1 LMEAVNSNLAKR
13 HPDYDAITLLMKVR
27 EDMFTAG
34 FRPRLAT
41 PMLLAILGRLKDREQ
56 GGVLSKAGYRSA
68 ESDTVLS
75 FAQEADEAAK
85 ELSGRKMNAPIDSYR
100 FLEKVPLD
108 QVAYLLAES
117 RNSAALSKIR
127 AYLNKWRPVRIGL
140 PGVAQELQT
149 LGMERGPKFDAIVE
163 QMFAMQLTGRGKT
176 LEEREK
182 ILRKL
187 SGIKEA
193 PKKKEKKGAKT
204 AEKSHAAAAGKHTE
218 ASAAAAKAA
227 TKAHHRERLGAGKP
241 AAKAAPPSRGKP
253 AAGAKKSGGR
263 K

>member
-1 LMEAVNSNLAKR
+1 
-13 HPDYDAITLLMKVR
+13 MKVR

-85 ELSGRKMNAPIDSYR
+85 ELSGRKMNAPIDAYR
-100 FLEKVPLD
+100 FLEKMPLD

-127 AYLNKWRPVRIGL
+127 A
-140 PGVAQELQT
+140 T
-149 LGMERGPKFDAIVE
+149 L
-163 QMFAMQLTGRGKT
+163 T
-176 LEEREK
+176 
-182 ILRKL
+182 
-187 SGIKEA
+187 
-193 PKKKEKKGAKT
+193 
-204 AEKSHAAAAGKHTE
+204 
-218 ASAAAAKAA
+218 
-227 TKAHHRERLGAGKP
+227 
-241 AAKAAPPSRGKP
+241 
-253 AAGAKKSGGR
+253 SGGR
-263 K
+263 FASAFRVSRRNCKHWAWSEDRNLMPSSNKCSRCS